1 MKRISPKREHTDV
14 LIVGGGL
21 SGIGAAVHLSKECP
35 SKSYVILEARDRT
48 GGTWDLFRYPGI
60 RSDSDMFT
68 LGYDFK
74 PWEEAKA
81 IADGPSILSYIRDTA
96 REYNVEDKIRT
107 NHKVTGAEWSSNEA
121 QWIVTVERGVEGNV
135 VEMSCDFLH
144 FCSGY
149 YDYDGGYLPEFPGF
163 DRFKGQ
169 LIHPQHW
176 PEDFDHAGKRVVVIG
191 SGATAITLVPAMARE
206 AKHVTMLQRSP
217 SYIFTLPAKDPIAD
231 FLRRA
236 LPAKIAYSVVRAKNV
251 FLAMATFQLSRRRP
265 GFVKKVIR
273 ESVKRQLPDDFD
285 VDKHFKPT
293 YNPWDQ
299 RVCLVPDGDFF
310 RSIRKHKASIV
321 TDEIETFTETGIQLK
336 SGETI
341 EADAIVTATGL
352 NLKFLGGA
360 EVRIDGEVIELADRV
375 SYNGSMLSGLPN
387 AAYTVGYTNAS
398 WTLKADLV
406 SKYVCRLINHMDE
419 HDYNVCTPQPPDP
432 SAKLEPIIDFSSGYV
447 LRALDQLPKQ
457 GDKKPWRL
465 HQNYPLDVLMFKR
478 GSLTDGTMKFERV
491 TPRAE
496 QVSAAVAA
504 TG

>member
-121 QWIVTVERGVEGNV
+121 QWIVTVERGVEGDV

-149 YDYDGGYLPEFPGF
+149 YDYDSGYLPEFPGF

-191 SGATAITLVPAMARE
+191 SGATAITLVPAMARAAE
-206 AKHVTMLQRSP
+206 HVTMLQRSP

-251 FLAMATFQLSRRRP
+251 FLAVATFQLSRRRP

-419 HDYNVCTPQPPDP
+419 HDYKVCTPQPPDP

-496 QVSAAVAA
+496 QVSAAIAA

>member
-1 MKRISPKREHTDV
+1 
-14 LIVGGGL
+14 
-21 SGIGAAVHLSKECP
+21 
-35 SKSYVILEARDRT
+35 
-48 GGTWDLFRYPGI
+48 
-60 RSDSDMFT
+60 MFT

-96 REYNVEDKIRT
+96 REYGIEEKIRT
-107 NHKVTGAEWSSNEA
+107 NHKVIGAEWSSSEA
-121 QWIVTVERGVEGNV
+121 LWIVTVERATEGDV
-135 VEMSCDFLH
+135 VEMTCNFLH

-149 YDYDGGYLPEFPGF
+149 YDYDSGYLPEFPGF

-176 PEDFDHAGKRVVVIG
+176 PEDFDHTGKRVVVIG

-206 AKHVTMLQRSP
+206 AQHVTMLQRSP

-231 FLRRA
+231 FLRRV
-236 LPAKIAYSVVRAKNV
+236 LPAKLAYSLVRGKNV

-310 RSIRKHKASIV
+310 RSIRKQKASIV

-360 EVRIDGEVIELADRV
+360 SVRIDGEIVELADRV

-406 SKYVCRLINHMDE
+406 SKYVCRLINYMDD
-419 HDYNVCTPQPPDP
+419 HNYNVCTPQPPNP

-447 LRALDQLPKQ
+447 LRSVDKLPKQ

-478 GSLTDGTMKFERV
+478 GSLTDGTMKFDRV
-491 TPRAE
+491 TPRTE